1 MHSSS
6 LRSPPPGVVRG
17 QSVLSYHKAKNR
29 TKAATLPGLGTVGVR
44 GPNPQNRTDTSWGQL
59 AKPPCERED
68 GYIIH
73 SQLARWPGALTL
85 HPNSQSAQPPCLWP
99 VYPCHKNCALPS
111 PLQHEF
117 RQHRGVEFAFSP
129 VTLDPPVC
137 GSQETSVEGQAC
149 VLGTM
154 GPCFI
159 FPVMTP
165 NLCYRRAPFSFR
177 YLNQASYR
185 PFWIG
190 GSL

>member
-1 MHSSS
+1 VSLPRSLRSCHPDPGVQRGLLPHTPEPGMHSSS

-111 PLQHEF
+111 PLQREF
-117 RQHRGVEFAFSP
+117 RQHRGVEFAFSLSHWIHRSVVP
-129 VTLDPPVC
+129 RRPEWRDRHVC
-137 GSQETSVEGQAC
+137 
-149 VLGTM
+149 LG
-154 GPCFI
+154 PWVPASF
-159 FPVMTP
+159 FP
-165 NLCYRRAPFSFR
+165 
-177 YLNQASYR
+177 
-185 PFWIG
+185 
-190 GSL
+190 